1 MECRIRIAIKT
12 MPIHNTDYG
21 TVISPWYLKEIESG
35 LGCGEFGLNHP
46 VLTARRDLSNKK
58 TNTELGTQNTME
70 PAFLYWLLNCDETDG
85 TATKLSITQR
95 LCYLT

>member
-12 MPIHNTDYG
+12 LPIHNTDYG

-46 VLTARRDLSNKK
+46 VLTARRDLSTKNTKLITNKK
-58 TNTELGTQNTME
+58 II
-70 PAFLYWLLNCDETDG
+70 FLKIIKCFGSGFT
-85 TATKLSITQR
+85 
-95 LCYLT
+95 